1 MWIYVYVYVRLF
13 VFSQKQDT
21 ECVQY
26 VAWCSIGQFGND
38 TDNIRNFSSY
48 EIVKIYSN
56 KF

>member
-21 ECVQY
+21 ERVQY